1 MSYFTHTPC
10 KPRFLVFP
18 KTLQGVTSSFFL
30 LHEKNISQWNC
41 VMTKKMMLEKHHYPE
56 RHKEL
61 PQATAYNPTQ
71 Y

>member
-10 KPRFLVFP
+10 KPRFLAFP

-41 VMTKKMMLEKHHYPE
+41 AMTKKNDAGKAS
-56 RHKEL
+56 L
-61 PQATAYNPTQ
+61 PRET
-71 Y
+71 